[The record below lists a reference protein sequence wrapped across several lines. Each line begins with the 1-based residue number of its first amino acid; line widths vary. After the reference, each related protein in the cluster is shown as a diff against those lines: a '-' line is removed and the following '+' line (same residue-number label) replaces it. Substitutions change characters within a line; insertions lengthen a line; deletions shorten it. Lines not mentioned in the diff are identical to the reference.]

1 MLGFETHACV
11 ANTLPA
17 ELSPQPLFLWLL
29 FLFYLFVFIQLR
41 AFDDVRIEDL
51 GLVPSN
57 PIVTL
62 NHLEL

>member
-1 MLGFETHACV
+1 MLV
-11 ANTLPA
+11 WPSTLPA